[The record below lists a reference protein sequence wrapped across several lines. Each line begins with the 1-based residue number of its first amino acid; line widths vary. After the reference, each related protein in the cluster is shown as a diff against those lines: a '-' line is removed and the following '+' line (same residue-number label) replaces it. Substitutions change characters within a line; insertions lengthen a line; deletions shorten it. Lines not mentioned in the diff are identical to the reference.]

1 MSLKSELAEMKS
13 RLAGLKDRIEA
24 DDQEAINE
32 GDQLRADIEAKAAE
46 IEAAKKKSAILN
58 AIGTVTNESEEKKM
72 EEMDLRLE
80 ELKATK
86 GTRTF
91 DLKAYNDNHTK
102 PTVTVVDQKVVDLQ
116 PELNVRAAFGTEAI
130 NGNALTFFKLGA
142 MEGTIGTVNEGA
154 KKNQVHFPNS
164 SVTVALLKIAAFIKE
179 TDELLSDG
187 AFLDSA
193 IRGRLKYEF
202 EKAVEAYAIN
212 ALTGTSGV
220 QTGESSITFDNLLK
234 AKQDVRANTGY
245 AADTIMINPA
255 DLETLLLTK
264 DSNNQYLLGGPAYG
278 SYGNGAYTANPR
290 IWGMNVIESA
300 AVPEGQAIVGAFKA
314 GASLVTKAG
323 EGQRVEV
330 SNSDQDD
337 FVYNRVTVR
346 IEERMV
352 LAVRVPAAFVLVG
365 SVASSS
371 SD

>member
-1 MSLKSELAEMKS
+1 MSMKTDLAELKGK
-13 RLAGLKDRIEA
+13 LTALKDRIEN
-24 DDQEAINE
+24 DDEEALKEAE
-32 GDQLRADIEAKAAE
+32 GLKASIEAKTAE
-46 IEAAKKKSAILN
+46 IEKAEKKAAILSAIGIETEENEMELN
-58 AIGTVTNESEEKKM
+58 
-72 EEMDLRLE
+72 LE

-91 DLKAYNDNHTK
+91 DMKAYNDTHTK
-102 PTVTVVDQKVVDLQ
+102 PTVTVVDQNVVDIQ
-116 PELNVRAAFGTEAI
+116 PTLAVRSAFGAESI
-130 NGNALTFFKLGA
+130 NGNALTFYKITG
-142 MEGTIGTVNEGA
+142 MDGTIGTVNEGA
-154 KKNQVHFPNS
+154 KKGQVHINDT

-193 IRGRLKYEF
+193 LRGRLKYEF
-202 EKAVEAYAIN
+202 DKAVEAYAIN
-212 ALTGTSGV
+212 ALTATSGV
-220 QTGESSITFDNLLK
+220 QVGESSITFDNLLK
-234 AKQDVRANTGY
+234 AKQDVRTNTGY

-264 DSNNQYLLGGPAYG
+264 DINYQYLLGGPAYG
-278 SYGNGAYTANPR
+278 SYGNGAYAANPR

-365 SVASSS
+365 TTASSS

>member
-1 MSLKSELAEMKS
+1 MSMKSELADLKQ

-24 DDQEAINE
+24 DDQEAIDE
-32 GDQLRADIEAKAAE
+32 GVQLKADIEKKEAAITAAE
-46 IEAAKKKSAILN
+46 QKSAVLKM
-58 AIGTVTNESEEKKM
+58 IGTEGKDEKKM
-72 EEMDLRLE
+72 EELNLNLE

-86 GTRTF
+86 GARTF
-91 DLKAYNDNHTK
+91 SLKAYNDNQTK
-102 PTVTVVDQKVVDLQ
+102 PTVTVVDQNVVDAV
-116 PELNVRAAFGTEAI
+116 PVLNVRNVFGAESI
-130 NGNALTFFKLGA
+130 NGNAMTFYKITGL
-142 MEGTIGTVNEGA
+142 EGTIAGVNEGA
-154 KKNQVHFPNS
+154 KKNQVHITNTA
-164 SVTVALLKIAAFIKE
+164 VTVALAKIAAFIKE

-193 IRGRLKYEF
+193 LRGRLKYEF
-202 EKAVEAYAIN
+202 DKAVETYMID

-220 QTGESSITFDNLLK
+220 QVGETTISFDNILK
-234 AKQDVRANTGY
+234 AKQAVRSQTGY
-245 AADTIMINPA
+245 TPDTILINPA

-278 SYGNGAYTANPR
+278 SYGNGAYAANSR
-290 IWGMNVIESA
+290 VWGLNVVESA
-300 AVPEGQAIVGAFKA
+300 AVPEGQCIVGACKA
-314 GASLVTKAG
+314 GAGLVTKAG

-365 SVASSS
+365 TAPSS